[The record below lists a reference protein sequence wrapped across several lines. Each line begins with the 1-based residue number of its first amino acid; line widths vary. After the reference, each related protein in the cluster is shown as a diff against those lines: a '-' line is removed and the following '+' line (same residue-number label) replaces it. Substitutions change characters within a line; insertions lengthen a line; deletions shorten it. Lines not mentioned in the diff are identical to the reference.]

1 MLPKALIKETPLQF
15 RKGKKQAMT
24 GLEITKEKEQDASQ
38 QCRRDEKAAAALA
51 AANTQLE
58 EHEQGRREEQDLVE
72 AAWVADTQLRLSQL
86 SHLGADKDQHPISS
100 SSSDALVDAADNEGQ
115 AELGS
120 QAQPVEIL
128 ERDDD
133 KPRRSDCAKRSTRA
147 MESQQWQV
155 EHGLIPAPGAKAK
168 ARALNKKKK
177 ENTKTLMNTP

>member
-1 MLPKALIKETPLQF
+1 LLIYKKGEKRAMLGT
-15 RKGKKQAMT
+15 
-24 GLEITKEKEQDASQ
+24 EIEEERERDTSRQ
-38 QCRRDEKAAAALA
+38 RRCDEKAAD
-51 AANTQLE
+51 TQLE
-58 EHEQGRREEQDLVE
+58 EQERGRREEEDLVE

-115 AELGS
+115 AKLGS

-177 ENTKTLMNTP
+177 ENTKTSQIDHEIKLIK